1 VVVGAT
7 VTAGRGQDR
16 SGGRDGYK
24 DGRGKSGCRGSEVG
38 GFSHCNRSRLSQIK
52 QFDYS
57 GGVSLCLTVEVAV
70 PYEDSTVLVV
80 APLAMFSAIFPFY
93 KSATDMPFS

>member
-1 VVVGAT
+1 VVGAT

-70 PYEDSTVLVV
+70 PYEESTVLVV
-80 APLAMFSAIFPFY
+80 APLATFRAFFPFY